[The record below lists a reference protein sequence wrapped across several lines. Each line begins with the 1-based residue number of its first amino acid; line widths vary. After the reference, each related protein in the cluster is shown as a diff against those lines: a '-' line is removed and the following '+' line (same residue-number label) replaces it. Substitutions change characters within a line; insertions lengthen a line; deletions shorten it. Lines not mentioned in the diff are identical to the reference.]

1 MSDLFSPPA
10 SGSSPELTLGAVAD
24 HQERTT
30 RTIAAATQT
39 LALVPRV
46 IFMLATLLTASLAAS
61 ATPFLRCRMG
71 ILACLVYGSFGLF
84 TAAFFALGLADHS
97 YGAWAD
103 HALFVLFCC
112 LAAQLGYAC
121 VRLYFPK
128 RGGHIHRWS
137 GGEPW
142 PWLMRLY
149 TLLLPRIV
157 RGGSVHSVAIVAEPA
172 LLLLVAAVM
181 AAVAP
186 GEVRDGVVIPGLW
199 TWPAAAAAG
208 CLLHA
213 LSIRT
218 REAWRMQVLLDHEHD
233 QAGIAEALRDRSLAS
248 ATREAEAFAAIAG
261 APLGAGGFGGVG
273 GAGGLSSLLRRPVGE
288 VVAEVA
294 GRFSDRLRRMKG
306 EAR

>member
-1 MSDLFSPPA
+1 MSDPFAPPQPGDA
-10 SGSSPELTLGAVAD
+10 RELTLGAIAD
-24 HQERTT
+24 RQERTT
-30 RTIAAATQT
+30 RTIAAAAQT

-46 IFMLATLLTASLAAS
+46 VFMVATLLTASLAAS
-61 ATPFLRCRMG
+61 ATPFLRYRMG
-71 ILACLVYGSFGLF
+71 ILACVVYGSCGLF
-84 TAAFFALGLADHS
+84 AAAFFALRLADHS

-103 HALFVLFCC
+103 HAIFALFCC

-149 TLLLPRIV
+149 SLVLPRIA
-157 RGGSVHSVAIVAEPA
+157 RGGSGHSIAIVAEPA
-172 LLLLVAAVM
+172 LLLLIAAGM

-186 GEVRDGVVIPGLW
+186 GEVRDGALIPGVW
-199 TWPAAAAAG
+199 VWPAAAAAG

-213 LSIRT
+213 LSVRT
-218 REAWRMQVLLDHEHD
+218 REAWRIQVLLDHEHD

-248 ATREAEAFAAIAG
+248 ATRDAEAFAVIEG
-261 APLGAGGFGGVG
+261 AALGSGGFGGG
-273 GAGGLSSLLRRPVGE
+273 GPGGSLLRRPVGE
-288 VVAEVA
+288 IAAEIV
-294 GRFSDRLRRMKG
+294 GRVGDRVRRMKG